1 MIRKIRGGFLLL
13 AFAAVLVSCAG
24 RPVYAT
30 EASQDD
36 AAASGETDSEEELT
50 PEEALKKEL
59 DTVYQMEVQSNSW
72 KNWPEGPGTYGE
84 AAIVMDAGTGAILY
98 AKNIDAHHYPA
109 SITKIMTALLAIE
122 YGNMEDVVTIQAED
136 VNLEEGSVLS
146 GMQAG
151 DQVTMDQLFYTLV
164 VYSAND
170 AGMAIARHI
179 GGTVEEF
186 VNLMN
191 QEAQNLGMTGTHFV
205 NPHGLHDDNHYTTV
219 YDIYLM
225 LNRAFSE
232 QKYTEAMSMESYTLT
247 VTAAD
252 GTQRTRYLTA
262 TDQYL
267 TGAQTAPENVTVLG
281 GKTGTTS
288 KAGSCLAL
296 VSQNAYGEPFISIV
310 VNAANKT
317 DLYNDMNTLLSQI
330 N

>member
-1 MIRKIRGGFLLL
+1 MAVKGRVKGMKRASALLCALLFTASMGLTGCFGGLKEAYVASERIPALEEETAATRFSD
-13 AFAAVLVSCAG
+13 AFASDLCVV
-24 RPVYAT
+24 T
-30 EASQDD
+30 DEASYDPDFVTSQ
-36 AAASGETDSEEELT
+36 AAALFDM
-50 PEEALKKEL
+50 
-59 DTVYQMEVQSNSW
+59 DDREV
-72 KNWPEGPGTYGE
+72 
-84 AAIVMDAGTGAILY
+84 LY
-98 AKNIDAHHYPA
+98 SKDVFERMYPA

>member
-1 MIRKIRGGFLLL
+1 MKSNDRIAKANKILNLLIAVTAALVVILAVILGIRNFIDSRTMDLSYRYQTDKYLSGNPLKEASSVLAP
-13 AFAAVLVSCAG
+13 AFADELCVGQANVPLGDIAFAEREKAG
-24 RPVYAT
+24 LF
-30 EASQDD
+30 QLD
-36 AAASGETDSEEELT
+36 SGE
-50 PEEALKKEL
+50 
-59 DTVYQMEVQSNSW
+59 
-72 KNWPEGPGTYGE
+72 
-84 AAIVMDAGTGAILY
+84 ILY
-98 AKNIDAHHYPA
+98 AQGIYDKIYPA

-186 VNLMN
+186 VNMMN

-247 VTAAD
+247 VTSAD

-267 TGAQTAPENVTVLG
+267 TGVQTAPEER
-281 GKTGTTS
+281 
-288 KAGSCLAL
+288 
-296 VSQNAYGEPFISIV
+296 QEPPARREAVWRWSVRMPMENRLFPSSSMQRTRRTCITI
-310 VNAANKT
+310 
-317 DLYNDMNTLLSQI
+317 
-330 N
+330 

>member
-1 MIRKIRGGFLLL
+1 M
-13 AFAAVLVSCAG
+13 
-24 RPVYAT
+24 
-30 EASQDD
+30 
-36 AAASGETDSEEELT
+36 
-50 PEEALKKEL
+50 
-59 DTVYQMEVQSNSW
+59 
-72 KNWPEGPGTYGE
+72 
-84 AAIVMDAGTGAILY
+84 
-98 AKNIDAHHYPA
+98 
-109 SITKIMTALLAIE
+109 
-122 YGNMEDVVTIQAED
+122 
-136 VNLEEGSVLS
+136 
-146 GMQAG
+146 
-151 DQVTMDQLFYTLV
+151 TMDQLFYTLV

-186 VNLMN
+186 VNMMN

-247 VTAAD
+247 VTSAD

-267 TGAQTAPENVTVLG
+267 TGVQTAPENVTVLG

-310 VNAANKT
+310 VNART
-317 DLYNDMNTLLSQI
+317 RRTCI
-330 N
+330 TI